1 MCGPL
6 LNLKAP
12 RMTGFD
18 AVTPVLAGAL
28 SKRGYVELTAIQTA
42 VLAPALAGRDFLA
55 SAQTGSGKTVAF
67 GLAMAPELLDGGERL
82 PVAAVPLAVV
92 VTPTRELAMQVCGE
106 LTWLYEPAGA
116 RMASCVGGMS
126 IQRERRAL
134 TNGAHI
140 VVGTPGRL
148 CDHIRRGSL
157 DLTAVRVVVLDEAD
171 EMLDLGFR
179 EDLEFILGAAPETR
193 RALMFSATVP
203 KAIAQLAKRFQRDAV
218 RISTS
223 PPDKQHA
230 DIEYR
235 CMAVAGAERESA
247 VINSLRYFEAPGAL
261 VFCSTREA
269 VKTMAA
275 RLGARGFSVVALSG
289 ELTQNE
295 RTSALQAM
303 RDGRARVC
311 VATDVA
317 SRGIDLPNLDLVIHA
332 DLPKS
337 AETLLHRS
345 GRTGRAGRNGICVVI
360 APHSRRRGMERLL
373 REAGVSASWKQP
385 PSSEAILKR
394 DRERLLADPV
404 FEGELT
410 GEELAFASELLGAHG
425 PERIAAA
432 FVRQNRNGLPAPE
445 QLGGAGEAP
454 PAGARGDTGGG
465 VWFRLSVGSKHRAD
479 PRWLLPVICRAGGV
493 SKRDVG
499 AIRIGE
505 AETLFEISARGA
517 GGYITHLTEFG
528 SGDKS
533 IVITPAS
540 QQDEAPR
547 RVRKKGAAPFR
558 KSRGSRQAG
567 TETREPRGAGA
578 AAAGEWRP
586 PAAVPHPAKSK
597 KKAKRA

>member
-1 MCGPL
+1 
-6 LNLKAP
+6 
-12 RMTGFD
+12 MTGFD

-28 SKRGYVELTAIQTA
+28 TKRGYVELTDIQTA
-42 VLAPALAGRDFLA
+42 VLAPELAGRDFLA

-67 GLAMAPELLDGGERL
+67 GLAMAPEMLEDGERM
-82 PVAAVPLAVV
+82 PMAAVPLAVV
-92 VTPTRELAMQVCGE
+92 VAPTRELAMQVCGE
-106 LTWLYEPAGA
+106 LTWLYEGAGA

-134 TNGAHI
+134 MNGAHI

-157 DLTAVRVVVLDEAD
+157 DMASVRVVVLDEAD

-193 RALMFSATVP
+193 RTLMFSATVP
-203 KAIAQLAKRFQRDAV
+203 KAIAQLAKRFQRDAA
-218 RISTS
+218 RISAS
-223 PPDKQHA
+223 SPDKQHA
-230 DIEYR
+230 DIEYG
-235 CMAVAGAERESA
+235 CMAVAGVERESA
-247 VINSLRYFEAPGAL
+247 VINTLRFFEAPGAL

-275 RLGARGFSVVALSG
+275 HLGARGFSVVALSG

-332 DLPKS
+332 DMPKS

-345 GRTGRAGRNGICVVI
+345 GRTGRAGRSGLCVVI
-360 APHSRRRGMERLL
+360 VPHSRRRSMERLL
-373 REAGVSASWKQP
+373 REASINASWKEP
-385 PSSEAILKR
+385 PSFEDILRK
-394 DRERLLADPV
+394 DRERLLTDSV
-404 FEGELT
+404 FEGELSD
-410 GEELAFASELLGAHG
+410 EEQVFADELLAAHG

-432 FVRQNRNGLPAPE
+432 ILRRNRNGLPTPAR
-445 QLGGAGEAP
+445 LAGVGERPRVEAD
-454 PAGARGDTGGG
+454 AGARSEDGGG
-465 VWFRLSVGSKHRAD
+465 VWFRLSAGAKHRAD

-505 AETLFEISARGA
+505 AETLFEISAKSA
-517 GGYITHLTEFG
+517 GGYLAHLSENGTGE
-528 SGDKS
+528 KS
-533 IVITPAS
+533 IVITPAGPGEA
-540 QQDEAPR
+540 EAPR
-547 RVRKKGAAPFR
+547 RGFKKGAAPFR
-558 KSRGSRQAG
+558 KFRGRQAEAQG
-567 TETREPRGAGA
+567 QSSNGAGHAPARREKRAAPA
-578 AAAGEWRP
+578 AAP
-586 PAAVPHPAKSK
+586 QLAKGK
-597 KKAKRA
+597 KRAKRA